1 MKLLLTFMLFTLTLF
16 AQTPFTLTKIK
27 SLYPLVEIHTN
38 KVPQSYKAE
47 FTKTIQKYAKEM
59 KISTKG
65 YSGRTLAILISRV
78 AIGKQLALKVRLL
91 LGEEVKRLDDGEEVF
106 AITYQKVD
114 MFEVD
119 NLDEDLVDS
128 VEYLLEEFKDQ
139 YKEDNEE

>member
-1 MKLLLTFMLFTLTLF
+1 MKHLLTFILFTLTLF
-16 AQTPFTLTKIK
+16 AQTPFTLTKIQA
-27 SLYPLVEIHTN
+27 LYPLVEIHTA
-38 KVPQSYKAE
+38 KVPQSYKAV
-47 FTKTIQKYAKEM
+47 FTKTIEEYAKEM

-65 YSGRTLAILISRV
+65 YPGRTLALLISRV
-78 AIGKQLALKVRLL
+78 AIGKTLVLKVRLL

-128 VEYLLEEFKDQ
+128 VDYLLEEFKDQ
-139 YKEDNEE
+139 YIEDNEE